1 MPALLP
7 VIFIAVGLCAVVF
20 GVIQAFNV
28 RGTVTR
34 RVARNRKKLELIHQ
48 ASGRLDPVFVPFFG
62 TAGYLRFLGAVLIPV
77 GAVMALAGSML
88 LFRP

>member
-1 MPALLP
+1 MSAFLP
-7 VIFIAVGLCAVVF
+7 VLFVAIGISVVVF
-20 GVIQAFNV
+20 GVLQAFNV

-34 RVARNRKKLELIHQ
+34 RVARNHKKLELIHQ

-77 GAVMALAGSML
+77 GAVMSLAGCML
-88 LFRP
+88 LLRS